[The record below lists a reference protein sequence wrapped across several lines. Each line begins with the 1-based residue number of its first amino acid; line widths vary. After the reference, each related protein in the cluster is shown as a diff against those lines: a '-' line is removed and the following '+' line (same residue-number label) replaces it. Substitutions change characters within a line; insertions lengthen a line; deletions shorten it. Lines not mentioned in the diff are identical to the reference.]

1 MMSHKQID
9 ARAMEEIHRREE
21 KNISVNIETSRI
33 FASLHLHL
41 QKSTFV
47 LRSRA
52 NENPEFGNAGLVTRT
67 DSVAFAE
74 IADVRQLAVSHGKP
88 KKISFEISFLRH
100 FDSPAS
106 ILSPVFFSLESGLL
120 FPPR

>member
-41 QKSTFV
+41 QKKHF
-47 LRSRA
+47 R
-52 NENPEFGNAGLVTRT
+52 
-67 DSVAFAE
+67 
-74 IADVRQLAVSHGKP
+74 
-88 KKISFEISFLRH
+88 FEIPRKRKSRIRKRRTSDAYGFGRFRGNRGRLATGSLARKTKKNLLRN
-100 FDSPAS
+100 
-106 ILSPVFFSLESGLL
+106 LL
-120 FPPR
+120 LAPF

>member
-9 ARAMEEIHRREE
+9 ARAIEEIHRREE
-21 KNISVNIETSRI
+21 NISIFIETSRN
-33 FASLHLHL
+33 HLCISI
-41 QKSTFV
+41 STFV

-74 IADVRQLAVSHGKP
+74 IADVWQLAVSHGKP
-88 KKISFEISFLRH
+88 KKISYE
-100 FDSPAS
+100 SPSCA
-106 ILSPVFFSLESGLL
+106 ILIRRRRF
-120 FPPR
+120 